1 MANKPQVN
9 LKFIKGYGDNF
20 KKLREMKGLTQKQLY
35 DEIHISDK
43 SISLIEKEQREPTI
57 EQINIYSEY
66 FNVSLDYLT
75 GRTKI
80 TNPTIQTISELI
92 GLSEE
97 AINVISELNKKRNI
111 RAYIDLLS
119 MIIEHPNFEYLLGLI
134 EGFLTSGN
142 EVVDSSVHII
152 SSLKI
157 KKGTVAL
164 TGINETIKNI
174 LNDISQTY
182 RDKTVPTEILLLYNL
197 YNNNRISQ
205 QELTAEIKAFEQR
218 FIDNSRGAD
227 NG

>member
-1 MANKPQVN
+1 
-9 LKFIKGYGDNF
+9 
-20 KKLREMKGLTQKQLY
+20 
-35 DEIHISDK
+35 
-43 SISLIEKEQREPTI
+43 
-57 EQINIYSEY
+57 
-66 FNVSLDYLT
+66 
-75 GRTKI
+75 
-80 TNPTIQTISELI
+80 
-92 GLSEE
+92 
-97 AINVISELNKKRNI
+97 
-111 RAYIDLLS
+111 

-157 KKGTVAL
+157 KKETVAL
-164 TGINETIKNI
+164 TGINDTIKNI

-218 FIDNSRGAD
+218 FIDNSGGAD